1 MIKHFS
7 IQPNEESLNTF
18 LDSHQPEEI
27 GYPRI
32 DLIEEGGELKY
43 KTVPLPHD
51 YSKDYLTIE
60 ALEDGTLGFYASEYF
75 PSGNIT
81 SVSYSIDNG
90 ATWIT
95 ENELSQ
101 GLDISLQVTAGD
113 KILWKG
119 IAKQYGNQ
127 NDDQA
132 CGFYSN
138 KKVNISGNIMSMIWS
153 DEFTTNSEFK
163 NESTDVFFQFLG
175 TEFRVSSLDV
185 VDASNLTLPANN
197 LKKKCYKGLF
207 AYCFNLI
214 NPPKILPAINLAEK
228 CYEQMFGGCRS
239 MTSIPNLPATTLA
252 ENCYEDMFRG
262 CSFTSIPNNLLPA
275 ATLATACY
283 QGMFGYCT
291 SLTMPPNLPATTLSE
306 WCYCGMFEG
315 CTSLTKSPDLLAN
328 TLVNNCYAGMFSD
341 CSSLNSI
348 KMLATD
354 ISATNGLA
362 SWVDGV
368 AASGT
373 FIKDA
378 NTTIPTGTSGIPSG
392 WMVQT
397 ASE

>member
-32 DLIEEGGELKY
+32 DLIEESGESKLKY
-43 KTVPLPHD
+43 KTAPPPHD
-51 YSKDYLTIE
+51 YSKDYLTVE

-81 SVSYSIDNG
+81 SVSYSVSNG

-95 ENELSQ
+95 ENDLSQ

-138 KKVNISGNIMSMIWS
+138 KKVNISGNIMSMIWG

-185 VDASNLTLPANN
+185 VDASNLILPANN
-197 LKKKCYKGLF
+197 LKEKCYYGLF

-214 NPPKILPAINLAEK
+214 NPPKILPAINLAER
-228 CYEQMFGGCRS
+228 CYRDMFRNCRS
-239 MTSIPNLPATTLA
+239 MTSIPNLPATILA
-252 ENCYEDMFRG
+252 ESCYNDMFWG
-262 CSFTSIPNNLLPA
+262 
-275 ATLATACY
+275 
-283 QGMFGYCT
+283 CT
-291 SLTMPPNLPATTLSE
+291 SLTTALSLPATTLANACYNSMFGGCTSLTQAPELPATTLSE
-306 WCYCGMFEG
+306 WCYSSMFAG

-354 ISATNGLA
+354 ISATNCLA

-392 WMVQT
+392 WTVQT
-397 ASE
+397 A